1 MVLDEPTSKDEV
13 FKINGFKMVVDADL
27 MQQTGGIIV
36 DYVDYGMGS
45 GFKLTSET
53 PVAGGRGCSPS
64 CSC

>member
-13 FKINGFKMVVDADL
+13 FKINGFQMVVDSDL
-27 MQQTGGIIV
+27 MQQTGGITV

-45 GFKLTSET
+45 GFKLM
-53 PVAGGRGCSPS
+53 PKAPIGGERGCGSS